1 MATSADIAVMAS
13 NYQGNAGL
21 GAVENVPI
29 VLDTRPI
36 QQLAQYTFLSN
47 KSEWDQQQ
55 KNADAK
61 IDELAKLAAYN
72 PVNGIRKD
80 TQAVID
86 AKIKLQEA
94 GANYAREFAKDPKQR
109 TEQFVKFKQD
119 IGEAENILNSANSRA
134 IAYQVRKNAILQGA
148 EPAAQKEIQL
158 KALDKEF
165 DETDI
170 YTKISALPNYKVE
183 NVEIPKPIPQKID
196 TVLIGGNEN
205 IQVKSTIF
213 NPATNMPEA
222 DRVVL
227 GIKNLYPKKGT
238 PEYDQLSD
246 LQKQQADLQGTVE
259 SSGKFWGDMS
269 GNFNAVLQAKGAD
282 GKPLYFD
289 ENGVF
294 LKDKF
299 EDDNASNSVVMRAYN
314 GLKNLDAYSRKKYD
328 EISVKGGIFDDKG
341 IQYALPG
348 NLNSTDFKQ
357 GFIDFNKGISPNQ
370 LGLAGMFAEYTGDT
384 FDKKVTETDNAI
396 QKATQAET
404 VRNNKADQYLKGR
417 ELKLNEDKWKAAQT
431 GGSTQING
439 AMERAKRIYSDL
451 VKISGK
457 DGIIDP
463 DEIRKLNVEQL
474 KYLGIENVETS
485 ETGVPR
491 TVFKPLELGSKEDK
505 SKYAIQ
511 LVNGE
516 VRVMKGAEKL
526 PDGRYKGKWDNS
538 KSTNLY
544 NIGTNIL
551 NEELKTAGSKE
562 LNSYWGIDVTGST
575 TANTDGGGTTTSGS
589 TKSQTT
595 QPTRTEINRSEI
607 AAKAAEAG
615 YSAKEYEALL
625 KEKGITIKD

>member
-1 MATSADIAVMAS
+1 MATSSVDIAVNS
-13 NYQGNAGL
+13 SSYVGNAAL
-21 GAVENVPI
+21 GGANEI
-29 VLDTRPI
+29 AIQLDTKPF
-36 QQLAQYTFLSN
+36 QQLAQYTFLAN
-47 KSEWDQQQ
+47 KSQWDQTQ
-55 KNADAK
+55 KDADAK

-269 GNFNAVLQAKGAD
+269 GNFNAVLQGKGAD

-396 QKATQAET
+396 QIQLKKMDEAGANYRARLAAATKGSGGSDKATET
-404 VRNNKADQYLKGR
+404 IDKPAILFGQHIDRLKTWFKANPNKNLTIKYNATDEKTRIATKLKPDQKIVYKLDGSYDIVDKNGVIAKGTI
-417 ELKLNEDKWKAAQT
+417 ENLSQGFIEAVKA
-431 GGSTQING
+431 
-439 AMERAKRIYSDL
+439 SDIDPN
-451 VKISGK
+451 KDK
-457 DGIIDP
+457 DGTMA
-463 DEIRKLNVEQL
+463 EGFQRKSEAFFN
-474 KYLGIENVETS
+474 ETF
-485 ETGVPR
+485 G
-491 TVFKPLELGSKEDK
+491 
-505 SKYAIQ
+505 
-511 LVNGE
+511 
-516 VRVMKGAEKL
+516 
-526 PDGRYKGKWDNS
+526 
-538 KSTNLY
+538 
-544 NIGTNIL
+544 
-551 NEELKTAGSKE
+551 
-562 LNSYWGIDVTGST
+562 
-575 TANTDGGGTTTSGS
+575 TTSGKAIWDGWDNKSAAPATTVPTTKVVSAS
-589 TKSQTT
+589 TIKSKVGTKGFEGYTEQELIDYYKSQGY
-595 QPTRTEINRSEI
+595 EI
-607 AAKAAEAG
+607 K
-615 YSAKEYEALL
+615 
-625 KEKGITIKD
+625 